1 MHNIT
6 PVEHKTRL
14 IRQAILITFALQAFN
29 TVTMH
34 HRLCHMHVKKKK
46 LIMLRSS
53 AVVIYER
60 NPADIF
66 VLLFHEKTCV
76 KEATNKQTKKRKN
89 PTNPCKQNVYCQ
101 KLNGADH

>member
-1 MHNIT
+1 ML
-6 PVEHKTRL
+6 K
-14 IRQAILITFALQAFN
+14 
-29 TVTMH
+29 
-34 HRLCHMHVKKKK
+34 KKKK

-76 KEATNKQTKKRKN
+76 KEATNKQTKKKEKTQQTHASRMCIVKS
-89 PTNPCKQNVYCQ
+89 
-101 KLNGADH
+101 